1 MCGPSFSKRQ
11 ATEKKKI
18 MAQHTNLFREGGRE
32 GGGSNLEEDNVRMLE
47 LSHDAGLSEEV
58 GACLV
63 AGARLQRLDRHTVQ
77 II

>member
-11 ATEKKKI
+11 ATEKKKNHGT
-18 MAQHTNLFREGGRE
+18 AYKSFQ

>member
-1 MCGPSFSKRQ
+1 MRTVIFQETSNREEKNHGTAYKSFQ
-11 ATEKKKI
+11 
-18 MAQHTNLFREGGRE
+18 GGKE

-63 AGARLQRLDRHTVQ
+63 AGARLHRLDRHTVQ

>member
-11 ATEKKKI
+11 ATEKKKNHGT
-18 MAQHTNLFREGGRE
+18 AYKSFQGGRE